1 MLPALDS
8 VSFHRSEKLLTLIV
22 GVGVGVGDGSCV
34 GAGVGVG
41 CTGLN
46 TGLGDGFGTALIATP
61 LFQTSFVPDLIQV
74 NFLPEAVAVAPTF
87 AHLSPVFTAA
97 KDGTVNRE
105 INKKRVR
112 NKRERVIRQK
122 YQRAIPNKML

>member
-1 MLPALDS
+1 MSKAFLAVALTTKGL
-8 VSFHRSEKLLTLIV
+8 RLGV
-22 GVGVGVGDGSCV
+22 GVGVGVGVGA

-41 CTGLN
+41 SAGLK
-46 TGLGDGFGTALIATP
+46 TGLGDGFGAALTATP
-61 LFQTSFVPDLIQV
+61 LLQTSFVPDLIQV

-97 KDGTVNRE
+97 KDGTVKRE